1 MIIPIKIDNNMT
13 VDELDIMETSFKSL
27 NLKES
32 HIEEFIRTNIELLLT
47 DESLLIVGSQVT
59 NSEKGRSDLT
69 AIDENGN
76 LVLIEIKRDFKDIKA
91 RKEELEFQV
100 IRYAAGY
107 AKIKTPE
114 ELVEQIFAP
123 YVTRYAYEF
132 DLGSLTPYEK
142 ATRILESFLEKNNA
156 LNTFNK
162 KQRIILIASSF
173 DRQTESAVAWLIAN
187 HVDISCIT
195 LKPLKVG
202 GGLFLEINRLLP
214 PQLLEDFYVEISE
227 KHTVE
232 ARTEDTT
239 GITRKY
245 LPRMDKLFE
254 WGLIKSGDIVVIK
267 NFEDS
272 DAIVKDTKS
281 VEFNGELMTFNN
293 WAEKVTGWSAV
304 NIYEWTLVKGETKT
318 LDQKRREKM
327 AEVEVDE

>member
-1 MIIPIKIDNNMT
+1 MIIPIKTDANIT
-13 VDELDIMETSFKSL
+13 VDEIDITETSFKSL

-47 DESLLIVGSQVT
+47 DESLLIIGSQVT

-76 LVLIEIKRDFKDIKA
+76 LVLIEIKRDVEDIKA
-91 RKEELEFQV
+91 RKEELEFQA

-114 ELVEQIFAP
+114 ELVDKIFAP
-123 YVTRYAYEF
+123 YVKSYEHEF
-132 DLGSLTPYEK
+132 DLGGLTPHEK

-156 LNTFNK
+156 MKTFNK

-187 HVDISCIT
+187 HVDISCFT

-214 PQLLEDFYVEISE
+214 PQLLED
-227 KHTVE
+227 
-232 ARTEDTT
+232 
-239 GITRKY
+239 
-245 LPRMDKLFE
+245 
-254 WGLIKSGDIVVIK
+254 
-267 NFEDS
+267 
-272 DAIVKDTKS
+272 
-281 VEFNGELMTFNN
+281 
-293 WAEKVTGWSAV
+293 
-304 NIYEWTLVKGETKT
+304 
-318 LDQKRREKM
+318 
-327 AEVEVDE
+327 